1 MYGSA
6 SFSTLTVSNYI
17 SALSKWESIKPIR
30 GRKDQ
35 NTRPLYRRGDDT
47 KTIRKLNN
55 DSIAF
60 RLHST
65 DVVTFNKDG
74 TVDLEPYAS
83 VTTCSFVRAVLG
95 YHNHI
100 HAHWS
105 YRDHSLPNHVTQVE
119 GRYYNTPSFATLS
132 KTEGPGGTCWSLL
145 AGSEPFEITRL
156 DKTLTKEALE
166 DTGYNK
172 FKLWLATQ
180 IRLGLDPRK
189 GDSWRSGAYDWSTR
203 DVSSYLTAG
212 PEGWAELVRRMS
224 KRCEVS
230 RELEV
235 LRRAVYKYAG
245 AVPTEEVPYFE
256 NHSAMTNAFASTRKY
271 A

>member
-30 GRKDQ
+30 GRQDQ
-35 NTRPLYRRGDDT
+35 NTRPLYRRGDDS
-47 KTIRKLNN
+47 KTIRQLNN
-55 DSIAF
+55 GSIAF

-74 TVDLEPYAS
+74 TVDLSPYAS
-83 VTTCSFVRAVLG
+83 VTTCSFVRAVFG

-100 HAHWS
+100 TAYWSDRAHG
-105 YRDHSLPNHVTQVE
+105 LPDNVTMVE

-132 KTEGPGGTCWSLL
+132 KDDTAHKWVLL
-145 AGSEPFEITRL
+145 AGNEPFEITRL
-156 DKTLTKEALE
+156 DKTLTKEALN
-166 DTGYNK
+166 DTGYNQ

-189 GDSWRSGAYDWSTR
+189 GDSWRSGAYEWSER
-203 DVSSYLTAG
+203 DVSSYLTNG
-212 PEGWAELVRRMS
+212 PNYWGEMVRRMS

-245 AVPTEEVPYFE
+245 AVTVTEVPYFE
-256 NHSAMTNAFASTRKY
+256 DYSDMSNAFASTRKY

>member
-1 MYGSA
+1 MYSA

-35 NTRPLYRRGDDT
+35 NTRPLYRRTNDT
-47 KTIRKLNN
+47 TTIRQLNN
-55 DSIAF
+55 GSIAF

-74 TVDLEPYAS
+74 TVDLEPYSS
-83 VTTCSFVRAVLG
+83 VSTCAFVRAVFG
-95 YHNHI
+95 WHNHI
-100 HAHWS
+100 TAYWSDRAHG
-105 YRDHSLPNHVTQVE
+105 LPDNVTKVE
-119 GRYYNTPSFATLS
+119 GRYYNTPSFATLT
-132 KTEGPGGTCWSLL
+132 KDDTTNRWSLL

-156 DKTLTKEALE
+156 DKTLTKEALN
-166 DTGYNK
+166 DTGYNQ

-189 GDSWRSGAYDWSTR
+189 GDSWRSGAYDWSER
-203 DVSSYLTAG
+203 DVSSYLTNG
-212 PEGWAELVRRMS
+212 PNYWGEMVRRMS
-224 KRCEVS
+224 TRCHIN

-245 AVPTEEVPYFE
+245 AVTVTEVPYFE
-256 NHSAMTNAFASTRKY
+256 NHRDMDSAFASTRKY

>member
-1 MYGSA
+1 MYSA
-6 SFSTLTVSNYI
+6 SFSTLTISDYI

-47 KTIRKLNN
+47 KTIRQLNHG
-55 DSIAF
+55 SIAF

-65 DVVTFNKDG
+65 DVVTFRKDG
-74 TVDLEPYAS
+74 TVDLIPYAS
-83 VTTCSFVRAVLG
+83 VTTCAFVRAVFG
-95 YHNHI
+95 WRNDVTAYWSDR
-100 HAHWS
+100 AHG
-105 YRDHSLPNHVTQVE
+105 LPDNVTKIE
-119 GRYYNTPSFATLS
+119 GRYYNTPSFATLLS
-132 KTEGPGGTCWSLL
+132 TRGHWSLL
-145 AGSEPFEITRL
+145 AGAETFEITRL
-156 DKTLTKEALE
+156 DRQLTKEALD
-166 DTGYNK
+166 DTGYNQ
-172 FKLWLATQ
+172 FKLWLTTQ
-180 IRLGLDPRK
+180 IRLGLDPRQ
-189 GDSWRSGAYDWSTR
+189 GDSWRSGPYDWSER

-230 RELEV
+230 RELEM

-245 AVPTEEVPYFE
+245 AVTTEEVPYFDDDRTM
-256 NHSAMTNAFASTRKY
+256 SNAFASTRKY

>member
-6 SFSTLTVSNYI
+6 SFSRLTISDYI

-30 GRKDQ
+30 GRQDQ
-35 NTRPLYRRGDDT
+35 NTRPLYRRGNDAT
-47 KTIRKLNN
+47 TIRQLNN
-55 DSIAF
+55 GSIAF

-65 DVVTFNKDG
+65 DVVTFHKEG
-74 TVDLEPYAS
+74 AVDLIPYAS
-83 VTTCSFVRAVLG
+83 VTTRAFVRAVFG

-100 HAHWS
+100 TAYWS
-105 YRDHSLPNHVTQVE
+105 DRDYRLPDHVTQVE
-119 GRYYNTPSFATLS
+119 GRYYHTPSFA
-132 KTEGPGGTCWSLL
+132 SLYKDDTTHKWVMA
-145 AGSEPFEITRL
+145 AGNEPFEITRL
-156 DKTLTKEALE
+156 DKTLTKEALN
-166 DTGYNK
+166 DTGYNQ

-189 GDSWRSGAYDWSTR
+189 GDSWRSGAYEWSER
-203 DVSSYLTAG
+203 DVSSHLTVG

-245 AVPTEEVPYFE
+245 AVTTEEVPYFE
-256 NHSAMTNAFASTRKY
+256 NHSALTNAFASTRKY

>member
-1 MYGSA
+1 MFSSSFDTLNITDYGK
-6 SFSTLTVSNYI
+6 
-17 SALSKWESIKPIR
+17 ALSKWEGTKPIR

-35 NTRPLYRRGDDT
+35 NTRPLYRRTDDT

-55 DSIAF
+55 GSIAF

-74 TVDLEPYAS
+74 TLDLEPYSS
-83 VTTCSFVRAVLG
+83 VSTCAFVRAVLG

-105 YRDHSLPNHVTQVE
+105 DRDHSLPNHVTQVDSH
-119 GRYYNTPSFATLS
+119 YYHTPSFATLS
-132 KTEGPGGTCWSLL
+132 KVDNKWSLL
-145 AGSEPFEITRL
+145 AGSEPFEVTTL
-156 DKTLTKEALE
+156 DKKLTKAALE
-166 DTGYNK
+166 ETGYNQ
-172 FKLWLATQ
+172 FKVWLTTQ

-189 GDSWRSGAYDWSTR
+189 GDSWRRGPYDWSHR
-203 DVSSYLTAG
+203 DVSSYLTNG
-212 PEGWAELVRRMS
+212 PNYWGEMVRRMS
-224 KRCEVS
+224 PRCEVS
-230 RELEV
+230 RDLET

-245 AVPTEEVPYFE
+245 AVTTTEVPYFE
-256 NHSAMTNAFASTRKY
+256 DYKAMSNAFASTRKY